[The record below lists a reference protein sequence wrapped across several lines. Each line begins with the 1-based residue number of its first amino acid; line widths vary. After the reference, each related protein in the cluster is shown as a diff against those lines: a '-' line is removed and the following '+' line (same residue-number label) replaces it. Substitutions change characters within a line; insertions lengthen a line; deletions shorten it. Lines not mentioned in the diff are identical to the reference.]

1 MSQNTG
7 SNSELWSKNIDLFA
21 EESLAQTTQPQ
32 PTPAS
37 TADSAQKKSGKKKA
51 KPDILDRLSQTPK
64 EIHLNQNALT
74 VLKKRYLFKNE
85 NGDVIETPE
94 QMFRRVAGYIA
105 KADDNYTD
113 GNRKIA
119 EQAFY
124 EMMTNLDFLPNSPTL
139 MNAGR
144 DLGQLSACFV
154 LPIDDSMDSIFEAV
168 KNTALIHKSG
178 GGTGFSFSRIR
189 PNNDIVK
196 STKGVSSGP
205 ISFMGVF
212 DAATETIKQG
222 GTRRGAN
229 MAILNVHHPD
239 ILKFIEAKRDNNTL
253 NNFNISVAITDEF
266 MTALKNNGTYPLV
279 NPRTN
284 EVASHISAREVFDL
298 ITQRAWENGDPGVVY
313 IDRINQA
320 NPTPH
325 VGKIE
330 STNPCGEQPLLPYES
345 CNLGSIN
352 LSNFVVDDHVDYV
365 RLKEVVHTAVHFLDN
380 VIDMNRYPIEAIAN
394 TTRANRKIGLGIMG
408 FADMLIKMGI
418 PYNSDEAVQLAE
430 EVMHFITEEG
440 HKASEKLAESRGA
453 FPNFKGSIYDKPGM
467 PAMRNSTVTTIAP
480 TGTISIIAGCSSGIE
495 PLFALCFV
503 RKVLDD
509 DRLMEVYPYF
519 EKVAKRHGFFSN
531 ELMRQIAEKGTVHGS
546 DEVPEEIQELF
557 VCSHD
562 IDPHWH
568 VRMQAAAQKY
578 TDNAVSKTVNFGN
591 KATIEDV
598 REVYQ
603 MAYDLGCKGITI
615 YRDGSREIQVL
626 NKGKNESAPKVTP
639 APEPVVSPS
648 RTKSR
653 PKILSGKSLK
663 METGCGTLYVTIN
676 ADESGPMELFNAMGK
691 AGGCAASQSEA
702 IGRLV
707 SLAWRS
713 GIKPEKVIRQLRGI
727 SCHRPHGFGPN
738 KNLSCADAIAKAI
751 SQYLDD
757 VDSAKFQITAGACP
771 ECGGPMEHEGGCA
784 VCHSC
789 GFSECS

>member
-1 MSQNTG
+1 MSQNSG
-7 SNSELWSKNIDLFA
+7 SNSELWSKNIDLFT
-21 EESLAQTTQPQ
+21 EESPAQATQPQ
-32 PTPAS
+32 SKPAS
-37 TADSAQKKSGKKKA
+37 STDSARKDSGKKQTKSE
-51 KPDILDRLSQTPK
+51 KDTPTKTIQLS
-64 EIHLNQNALT
+64 ENALT
-74 VLKKRYLFKNE
+74 VLKKRYLLKNE
-85 NGDVIETPE
+85 NGEIVETPD
-94 QMFRRVAGYIA
+94 QLFHRVARFIA
-105 KADDNYTD
+105 AADDAYPD
-113 GNRKIA
+113 GNRKRF
-119 EQAFY
+119 EQVFY
-124 EMMTNLDFLPNSPTL
+124 EIMSNLDFLPNSPTL

-154 LPIDDSMDSIFEAV
+154 LPIEDSMESIFDAV

-229 MAILNVHHPD
+229 MAILSVHHPD
-239 ILKFIEAKRDNNTL
+239 IFNFIDAKRDHNTL
-253 NNFNISVAITDEF
+253 NNFNISVAISDEF
-266 MTALKNNGTYPLV
+266 MTALKDNGTYPLI

-284 EVASHISAREVFDL
+284 SVVKYIPAREVYDL
-298 ITQRAWENGDPGVVY
+298 ITQRAWENGDPGVVF

-325 VGKIE
+325 IGKIE

-345 CNLGSIN
+345 CNLGSLN
-352 LSNFVVDDHVDYV
+352 LSNFVVDDHIDYA

-380 VIDMNRYPIEAIAN
+380 VIDMNKYPIEEIAQ

-408 FADMLIKMGI
+408 FSDMLIRMGI
-418 PYNSDEAVQLAE
+418 PYNSEDAVQLAE
-430 EVMHFITEEG
+430 ELMKFITTEG
-440 HKASEKLAESRGA
+440 HLASQALAKSRGA
-453 FPNFKGSIYDKPGM
+453 FPNFKGSIYDKPG
-467 PAMRNSTVTTIAP
+467 AAEMRNATVTTIAP

-503 RKVLDD
+503 RKVLDN
-509 DRLMEVYPYF
+509 DRLLEVYPYF
-519 EKVAKRHGFFSN
+519 ENVSKRHGFYN
-531 ELMRQIAEKGTVHGS
+531 AELMNQIAEKGTVHGIP
-546 DEVPEEIQELF
+546 EVPEEIQELF
-557 VCSHD
+557 VSSHD
-562 IDPHWH
+562 IEPYWH
-568 VRMQAAAQKY
+568 VRMQAAAQKF

-598 REVYQ
+598 RQVYQ
-603 MAYDLGCKGITI
+603 MAYDLHCKGITI
-615 YRDGSREIQVL
+615 YRDGSRELQVL
-626 NKGKNESAPKVTP
+626 NLGKKENAPVAAP
-639 APEPVVSPS
+639 APEPAISPS

-653 PKILSGKSLK
+653 PKILKGKSLK

-676 ADESGPMELFNAMGK
+676 ADESGPMELFNTIGK

-751 SQYLDD
+751 SLYLDD
-757 VDSAKFQITAGACP
+757 TDSAKFQITAGACP
-771 ECGGPMEHEGGCA
+771 DCGGPMEQEGGCS
-784 VCHSC
+784 VCHTC
-789 GFSECS
+789 GFSECA

>member
-1 MSQNTG
+1 MSQNSG
-7 SNSELWSKNIDLFA
+7 SNSELWSKNIDLFK
-21 EESLAQTTQPQ
+21 EETSAQATQPQ
-32 PTPAS
+32 STPAS
-37 TADSAQKKSGKKKA
+37 TADSARKESGKKKA
-51 KPDILDRLSQTPK
+51 KSEIDHLPQSQPGIQLS
-64 EIHLNQNALT
+64 ENAMT
-74 VLKKRYLFKNE
+74 VLKKRYLLKNE
-85 NGDVIETPE
+85 NGEISETPE
-94 QMFRRVAGYIA
+94 QMFRRVARFIA
-105 KADDNYTD
+105 AADDAYPD
-113 GNRKIA
+113 GNRQMA

-154 LPIDDSMDSIFEAV
+154 LPIEDSMESIFDAV

-229 MAILNVHHPD
+229 MAILSVHHPD
-239 ILKFIEAKRDNNTL
+239 IFHFIDAKRDHNTL
-253 NNFNISVAITDEF
+253 NNFNISVAMTDEF
-266 MTALKNNGTYPLV
+266 MTALKGNGTYPLI

-284 EVASHISAREVFDL
+284 SVVKYIPAREVFDL
-298 ITQRAWENGDPGVVY
+298 ITQRAWENGDPGVVF

-325 VGKIE
+325 IGKIE

-352 LSNFVVDDHVDYV
+352 LSNFVVDDHIDYT
-365 RLKEVVHTAVHFLDN
+365 RLKEIVHTGVHFLDN
-380 VIDMNRYPIEAIAN
+380 VIDMNKYPIDAIAKM
-394 TTRANRKIGLGIMG
+394 TRSNRKIGLGIMG
-408 FADMLIKMGI
+408 FSDMLIRMGI

-430 EVMHFITEEG
+430 EVMHFVTTEG
-440 HKASEKLAESRGA
+440 SAASQKLAKSRGA
-453 FPNFKGSIYDKPGM
+453 FPNFKGSIYDKPGA
-467 PAMRNSTVTTIAP
+467 PEMRNATVTTIAP

-503 RKVLDD
+503 RKVLDN
-509 DRLMEVYPYF
+509 DRLVEVYPYF
-519 EKVAKRHGFFSN
+519 EKVTKRHGFYSDG
-531 ELMRQIAEKGTVHGS
+531 LMSQIAEKGTVHGIE
-546 DEVPEEIQELF
+546 EVPEEIQELF

-562 IDPHWH
+562 IEPHWH

-598 REVYQ
+598 RQVYQ
-603 MAYDLGCKGITI
+603 MAYDLHCKGITI
-615 YRDGSREIQVL
+615 YRDGSREVQVL
-626 NKGKNESAPKVTP
+626 NMGKKESATTAAS
-639 APEPVVSPS
+639 APEPVPSPG

-653 PKILSGKSLK
+653 PKILTGKSLK

-676 ADESGPMELFNAMGK
+676 ADESGPMELFNTMGK

-713 GIKPEKVIRQLRGI
+713 GIKPEKIIRQLRGI

-751 SQYLDD
+751 SLYLDD

-771 ECGGPMEHEGGCA
+771 DCGGPMEHEGGCA

-789 GFSECS
+789 GFSECA